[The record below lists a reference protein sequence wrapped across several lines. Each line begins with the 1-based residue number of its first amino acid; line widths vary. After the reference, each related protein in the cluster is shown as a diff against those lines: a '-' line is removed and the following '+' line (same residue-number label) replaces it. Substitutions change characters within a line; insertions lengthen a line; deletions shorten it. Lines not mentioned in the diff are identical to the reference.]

1 MNYTTSKDYEE
12 LWRLAR
18 EGKEVICKI
27 IITDAY
33 NTDGIIFTRLKTIGE
48 TLVIIEDREHNYLQA
63 SNKKDFIERC
73 TISDIEFLP
82 PDAWIKIESDKDLP
96 PIGEL
101 VLGVEDGK
109 WLCCVE
115 WDTDARIWYCGDTYK
130 DENSITHWKPLPK
143 APEVQS

>member
-12 LWRLAR
+12 LWRLTR
-18 EGKEVICKI
+18 KGKEVICKI

-33 NTDGIIFTRLKTIGE
+33 NTDGIIFTRLKTIDE

-73 TISDIEFLP
+73 TISDIEFIP
-82 PDAWIKIESDKDLP
+82 PDEWIKIESEKDLP
-96 PIGEL
+96 S
-101 VLGVEDGK
+101 DGK
-109 WLCCVE
+109 KYLVRCDYGTETGIFNNGVFRSQI
-115 WDTDARIWYCGDTYK
+115 TD
-130 DENSITHWKPLPK
+130 ITLSGVTHFMPMPK